1 MADLDHHDG
10 DATIMVASQ
19 PVRSGHAAPRHSM
32 LLCPF
37 RHCFNDYREDSDERR
52 LSAIL
57 RRAPKYS
64 YSSFFREIKYGFR
77 DNHRSIFA
85 AVLVHVHRSTNNST
99 RQPFYTS
106 SICTPLNLCRS
117 CTAQVFFAP
126 PPDPAISTVDRSD
139 VPVTQ
144 SLPHRCGPQRGQR
157 NGRQRRAFGPRPDRL
172 PVDRPAPGLV
182 PLLLN

>member
-106 SICTPLNLCRS
+106 SICTPLNLCRPVRHKFFLS
-117 CTAQVFFAP
+117 GFEHPVYSATARYCSRPPTEIEWSVFQ
-126 PPDPAISTVDRSD
+126 SVDS
-139 VPVTQ
+139 
-144 SLPHRCGPQRGQR
+144 HGPQSR
-157 NGRQRRAFGPRPDRL
+157 
-172 PVDRPAPGLV
+172 
-182 PLLLN
+182 